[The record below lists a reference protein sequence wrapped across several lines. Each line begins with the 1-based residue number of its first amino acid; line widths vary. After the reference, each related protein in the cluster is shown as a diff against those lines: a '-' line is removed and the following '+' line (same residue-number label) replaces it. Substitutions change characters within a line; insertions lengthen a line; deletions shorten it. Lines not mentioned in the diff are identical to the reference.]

1 MSLLFLAAAMMLSAS
16 ILNPAAAAPKD
27 KTFGED
33 VEFLRKHKATI
44 VLASK
49 DGQSK
54 IAVVPGFQ
62 GRIMT
67 STAAG
72 NRGTSFGSINYD
84 LIASGKLVPKIN
96 AFGGEDRFW
105 MGPEGGQFA
114 IFFEK
119 GDKFTLDDW
128 QTPACIDSVEYEV
141 VSEKPSQVEF
151 RHDAEFA
158 NYSGTNFKVR
168 ISRLVRL
175 IDRAAAAADLGVSI
189 GDDLAVVAFES
200 DNSITNTGDKA
211 WQKDTGLLSLWVLG
225 MFKPS
230 DSTVVIAPFNNSK
243 SEAALGPFVNDNY
256 FGKVPAN
263 RVQVDRRNGVI
274 YFRGDAKMRT
284 KIGLSPSRST
294 PVVGSWDPTRNVLTI
309 VKYTLPE
316 SAANLPYINSM
327 WEIQKDPY
335 AGDVINSYN
344 HGDIDKD
351 GNPVNGFYELETSSP
366 AAALKP
372 GESASHRHRTIHIV
386 GPREALDPIAKQV
399 LGVDL
404 KTAESAL
411 K

>member
-1 MSLLFLAAAMMLSAS
+1 MYALVTAAMISTTLH
-16 ILNPAAAAPKD
+16 NPGAAKD
-27 KTFGED
+27 RTFGED
-33 VEFLRKHKATI
+33 VEFLRAHKQTI
-44 VLASK
+44 VLSSK

-72 NRGTSFGSINYD
+72 DSGTSFGSINYD

-119 GDKFTLDDW
+119 GDEFTLDDW
-128 QTPACIDSVEYEV
+128 QTPACIDSVAYDV

-158 NYSGTNFKVR
+158 NYSGTKFNVR
-168 ISRLVRL
+168 ISRVVRL
-175 IDRAAAAADLGVSI
+175 IDRAAAARDLGVVLA
-189 GDDLAVVAFES
+189 DDFSVVAFES
-200 DNSITNTGDKA
+200 DNSITNTGSEA
-211 WQKDTGLLSLWVLG
+211 WKKETGLLSLWVLG

-230 DSTVVIAPFNNSK
+230 DECVVIAPFNNSK
-243 SEAALGPFVNDNY
+243 SAAALGPIVNDNY
-256 FGKVPAN
+256 FGKVPAD
-263 RVQVDRRNGVI
+263 RVQVDSANGVI
-274 YFRGDAKMRT
+274 YFRGDARMRT

-294 PVVGSWDPTRNVLTI
+294 PVVGSWDPMRSVLTI
-309 VKYTLPE
+309 VQYTLPD
-316 SAANLPYINSM
+316 SAASLPYVNSM

-344 HGDIDKD
+344 HGDVDKD

-386 GPREALDPIAKQV
+386 GPREKLDPIAKQV

-404 KTAESAL
+404 KSAERAL

>member
-1 MSLLFLAAAMMLSAS
+1 MPLFLAAAMMLSAS
-16 ILNPAAAAPKD
+16 TLNPAAAPKD
-27 KTFGED
+27 KSFGED
-33 VEFLRKHKATI
+33 VEFLRKHKPTI
-44 VLASK
+44 VLSSK

-72 NRGTSFGSINYD
+72 DSGTSFGSINYD
-84 LIASGKLVPKIN
+84 LIASGKLIPKIN

-114 IFFEK
+114 IFFDA

-128 QTPACIDSVEYEV
+128 QTPACIDSVGYDV

-158 NYSGTNFKVR
+158 NYSGTKFKLR

-175 IDRAAAAADLGVSI
+175 IDRSAAAADLSVTIPDSLG
-189 GDDLAVVAFES
+189 VVAFES
-200 DNSITNTGDKA
+200 DNSITNTGAEA
-211 WQKDTGLLSLWVLG
+211 WKKDTGLLSLWVLG

-230 DSTVVIAPFNNSK
+230 DSAVVIAPFVAGDRS
-243 SEAALGPFVNDNY
+243 AFGVPVNDSY
-256 FGKVPAN
+256 FGKVPKE
-263 RVQVDRRNGVI
+263 RLHVDEKAGVAF
-274 YFRGDAKMRT
+274 FRGDAKMRT

-294 PVVGSWDPTRNVLTI
+294 PVVGSWDPTRSVLTI
-309 VKYTLPE
+309 VKYTLPQG
-316 SAANLPYINSM
+316 AATLPYVNSM
-327 WEIQKDPY
+327 WEIQEDPY

-344 HGDIDKD
+344 HGDVDKD

-404 KTAESAL
+404 KTAEAAL
-411 K
+411 H

>member
-1 MSLLFLAAAMMLSAS
+1 MFALVTAAMISAT
-16 ILNPAAAAPKD
+16 LHNPGAARD
-27 KTFGED
+27 RTFGED
-33 VEFLRKHKATI
+33 VEFLRAHKQTI
-44 VLASK
+44 VLSSK
-49 DGQSK
+49 DGQSR

-72 NRGTSFGSINYD
+72 DSGTSFGSINYD

-119 GDKFTLDDW
+119 GDEFTLEDW
-128 QTPACIDSVEYEV
+128 QTPACIDSVAYDV

-158 NYSGTNFKVR
+158 NYSGTKFNVR
-168 ISRLVRL
+168 ISRVVRL
-175 IDRAAAAADLGVSI
+175 IDRAAAARDLGVVLA
-189 GDDLAVVAFES
+189 DDLDVVAFES
-200 DNSITNTGDKA
+200 DNTITNTGSEA
-211 WQKDTGLLSLWVLG
+211 WKRETGLLSLWVLG

-230 DSTVVIAPFNNSK
+230 DECVVIAPFNNSK

-256 FGKVPAN
+256 FGKVPAD
-263 RVQVDRRNGVI
+263 RIKVDNANGVI

-284 KIGLSPSRST
+284 KIGLSPARSK
-294 PVVGSWDPTRNVLTI
+294 PVVGSWDPARSVLTI
-309 VKYTLPE
+309 VQYTLPE
-316 SAANLPYINSM
+316 SAASLPYVNSM
-327 WEIQKDPY
+327 WEMQKDPY
-335 AGDVINSYN
+335 SGDVINSYN
-344 HGDIDKD
+344 HGDVDKD

-386 GPREALDPIAKQV
+386 GPREKLDPIAKAV

-404 KTAESAL
+404 KTAAAGL